1 MKYFLIMLAIIF
13 IIFVIRSLYKNP
25 YLKEIAPADELKEKL
40 NLTTENQEEI
50 NIVSENVPKHLRDL
64 IPMAEK
70 WGIGDDIIRDDFE
83 TKTSIDEKQEFKKM
97 LTGRTQQVTDWLDSF
112 KDGLDMTVEAGHF
125 MYMLEALDEMGLWPD
140 QQ

>member
-112 KDGLDMTVEAGHF
+112 KDGLDMTVESRYGNS
-125 MYMLEALDEMGLWPD
+125 
-140 QQ
+140 